1 VEGLGFGETFAHVAH
16 LEAIMICLAFA
27 VSKRL
32 KPLDAS
38 HFAALWGGGG
48 TWCLSSLW
56 LGLRESLF
64 FILYIL
70 YLVFIA
76 LHFICYTSL
85 YLVDYARVSRNEM

>member
-48 TWCLSSLW
+48 
-56 LGLRESLF
+56 LGVCHPYGL
-64 FILYIL
+64 
-70 YLVFIA
+70 
-76 LHFICYTSL
+76 
-85 YLVDYARVSRNEM
+85 D